1 LPRRFA
7 LALSLVK
14 FGLGKNVPF
23 YILSKI
29 ARKIWVRRSLLM
41 PARVA
46 VGLICLQ
53 SLLWAQGA
61 QTPPTP
67 IPPQSFYLAAFEKDS
82 WTIVDVQPASG
93 VDTRVRFIRVY
104 PACGSY
110 RIDES
115 EYLFENASVAELA
128 AGADI
133 CANENT
139 VADII
144 RSSGKK
150 GEDLFGKKYQGI
162 AARCGS
168 HEYVHKL
175 PPVESL
181 RFSRVETRAPRV
193 AALWI
198 LSQRISE
205 KFLKETG
212 RELFL
217 HTPWESHPAEERQRA
232 EAAAVEIRSG
242 DFDLATPE
250 LPDYR
255 SEGGRSKLSD
265 VMPDSQEAMA
275 PEHNSVV
282 VPHQDIQGLL
292 IHEVTVS
299 YPQMAN
305 IAHIS
310 GDVEVEVSIDPETGK
325 VISAVAKSGHPILQQ
340 AATEAIRQWVIIRYR
355 GPNPLSLTVH
365 FEYHCPPLI
374 EAEKATSANKI
385 KKRSHK
391 PARKKQLRQ

>member
-1 LPRRFA
+1 
-7 LALSLVK
+7 
-14 FGLGKNVPF
+14 
-23 YILSKI
+23 
-29 ARKIWVRRSLLM
+29 M
-41 PARVA
+41 
-46 VGLICLQ
+46 CLQ
-53 SLLWAQGA
+53 SLLWAKGP
-61 QTPPTP
+61 QTLPPP
-67 IPPQSFYLAAFEKDS
+67 ILQSPQSFYVATFAHDS

-104 PACGSY
+104 PACGTY

-115 EYLFENASVAELA
+115 EYLFENVSVAGLA

-133 CANENT
+133 CADEGA
-139 VADII
+139 VAEII
-144 RSSGKK
+144 QSSEKK
-150 GEDLFGKKYQGI
+150 GEDLFGEESQGT

-168 HEYVHKL
+168 QVYVHKL

-193 AALWI
+193 AALWA

-205 KFLKETG
+205 RFMKEAG
-212 RELFL
+212 RDLFL
-217 HTPWESHPAEERQRA
+217 HSPWESRPAEERQRA
-232 EAAAVEIRSG
+232 EAAAVEIRNG

-255 SEGGRSKLSD
+255 RIDGRSKLSD
-265 VMPDSQEAMA
+265 VMPDPQESTA

-305 IAHIS
+305 IAHIG

-340 AATEAIRQWVIIRYR
+340 AATEAIRQWVIIRYC

-365 FEYHCPPLI
+365 FEFHCPPLI

-391 PARKKQLRQ
+391 PARKKQPRQ